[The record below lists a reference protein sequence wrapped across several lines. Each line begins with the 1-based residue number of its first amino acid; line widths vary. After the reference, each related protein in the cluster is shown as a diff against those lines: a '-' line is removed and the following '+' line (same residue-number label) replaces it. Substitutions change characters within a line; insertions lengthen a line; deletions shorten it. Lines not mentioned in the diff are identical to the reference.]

1 MDKNKN
7 KSQLYIVSLTP
18 TLNINAHID
27 QKERKGERY
36 ILVLVTIKLYEFARA
51 DFKAREI
58 IRVKEGHCIITKGSI
73 LQEDITVRKV
83 YACTSRTS
91 NFVREKNDRTTIDE
105 ATAIVE
111 DFNTPLVSLSKNERS
126 KIRKIYDLSALGH

>member
-36 ILVLVTIKLYEFARA
+36 ILVLVTIKLYEFDRA

-58 IRVKEGHCIITKGSI
+58 IRVKEGHCIITKGSM

-83 YACTSRTS
+83 YACTIRTS
-91 NFVREKNDRTTIDE
+91 DYVTEKNDRTTMDE

-111 DFNTPLVSLSKNERS
+111 DFNTPLVSLSK
-126 KIRKIYDLSALGH
+126 KRKI